1 MKLSHQFSPSI
12 FKLVT
17 IFFYRLQ
24 LSISQVDKKLASES
38 IQIDAIVPKTP
49 EETRQA
55 SVQLNI
61 VEDDENVTSQCCA
74 QTDQPFCTPKI
85 RVFHDIETTI
95 RARKCPNPSQ
105 ILLWIIHLIFWFIV
119 LILGFSLAL
128 GFVAILAAYL
138 WFIGYL
144 FYQGTWYC
152 VLLGLFLL
160 AILLCSGCKEKE
172 TSS

>member
-1 MKLSHQFSPSI
+1 M
-12 FKLVT
+12 T

-24 LSISQVDKKLASES
+24 LSISKVDKKLASES

-74 QTDQPFCTPKI
+74 PTNQPFCTPKI
-85 RVFHDIETTI
+85 PVFHDIETTI
-95 RARKCPNPSQ
+95 RARKCPNPCR
-105 ILLWIIHLIFWFIV
+105 ILLWIICLIFW
-119 LILGFSLAL
+119 LSLAL
-128 GFVAILAAYL
+128 GFVAMLGAYL

-144 FYQGTWYC
+144 FYQGTWYS
-152 VLLGLFLL
+152 VLLGLFAL
-160 AILLCSGCKEKE
+160 AILFFSGCKEKE
-172 TSS
+172 TS

>member
-61 VEDDENVTSQCCA
+61 IEDDENVTSQCCA

-95 RARKCPNPSQ
+95 RARKCPNPCQ
-105 ILLWIIHLIFWFIV
+105 ILLWIVHLIFWFIV
-119 LILGFSLAL
+119 LILGLSLAL
-128 GFVAILAAYL
+128 GFVAMLAAYL
-138 WFIGYL
+138 WLIGYL
-144 FYQGTWYC
+144 FYQGTWYS
-152 VLLGLFLL
+152 VLFGLFLL